1 MMVIACSCFAWI
13 TGTITSI
20 LTSKPLCEARFD
32 DMLDELETFMS
43 TVRAPADL
51 RRRILNC
58 YKMRYPN
65 KQIWDLEAIIAHIEP
80 TSIRTDIVEHFMP
93 C

>member
-1 MMVIACSCFAWI
+1 MMVLACSCFAWI
-13 TGTITSI
+13 TRTITSI

-32 DMLDELETFMS
+32 DMLETFMS

-51 RRRILNC
+51 RRRILNY
-58 YKMRYPN
+58 YKMQYPN

-80 TSIRTDIVEHFMP
+80 TSIRSDIVEHFMP

>member
-1 MMVIACSCFAWI
+1 MQ
-13 TGTITSI
+13 
-20 LTSKPLCEARFD
+20 
-32 DMLDELETFMS
+32 
-43 TVRAPADL
+43 
-51 RRRILNC
+51 
-58 YKMRYPN
+58 YPN